1 MYIVAAVFL
10 IFSGAAALTY
20 QVTWVRLL
28 GLSMGSTSA
37 SISTVLA
44 AFFLGMA
51 LGSYFA
57 ERISRNRIN
66 SYTAYGYL
74 ELSIAVTGLALLPV
88 LLNLD
93 NLIAALPFFSESTV
107 AKFFLTMTLLSIP
120 TICMGATFPVMAS
133 ILIRKENE
141 VGLRIGQLYSL
152 NTFGAI
158 LGAILAGFVFIPR
171 FGLDGAIYIAVSL
184 NLLVALMAWAFNKKV
199 VLPPIEYATKA
210 SSNDSSTHVT
220 SNTQKIVLM
229 ILVGT
234 GFASIASEI
243 GWTKYLSIFTGTT
256 IYGFAAILGIFLIG
270 IASGSWV
277 IKNYLE
283 HIKAPRLW
291 LAILL
296 LAAGAALVFS
306 RSGMSLI
313 PALYEGINHMSING
327 ESRQWIK
334 YLLVFCIIF
343 PPTFIFGAIFPLNIK
358 LYCGN
363 LSGVQAKVG
372 KAYAANTIASIAGS
386 IVAGFW
392 IIPTMGTDFLL
403 SSMYIII
410 LLLPLLLLFGGI
422 NHRHRI
428 AIASTAFLLV
438 FMGHNM
444 PAIDYKKLIASVAY
458 KFDEDVR
465 NGNEPEFLYVK
476 EGKISVISVVTY
488 DGKIAKVQ
496 ANGLNESLVDMEDP
510 SNGLIVES
518 LLAYMPYFIHKN
530 PQSAFVVGYGGGIT
544 TRAFTQTD
552 IKSIRVVELE
562 PTVIE
567 AGRAIKNGPVA
578 ALDDPRVTLNIN
590 DARNTLLVEKQKYD
604 IIAAQPSHPWLA
616 GASNVFTQE
625 FFHLVKTR
633 LNDEGIFSQWINLF
647 RMDVTTL
654 RSLFK
659 AFYSVFPEGVAF
671 ANLETGDLMLLGSST
686 RIVFDFDQF
695 NQRMNPTIMKTLSH
709 YNVLQASDLLWYFA
723 LSREE
728 IMQAAGDITPNKDT
742 NIFSEVRLSAMLD
755 NPADD
760 ENPYLFLHKHFEFD
774 VVPYLKQSTAK
785 SQLYTAGE
793 FFLFWNQP
801 DVTFKIAKQ
810 LYKLDKTWGKSLKH
824 QIYFWRHDWKK
835 ASQWYQSDNEWLDAT
850 HLQQLEIELNNK
862 QWQKALSIIDR
873 IKSTKQQR
881 VGYAMLLFYQNKW
894 HELAETQALGDQELK
909 WTLLGRAKQNLM
921 QAGQQM
927 AELLTEKT
935 RNPQFVQLLI
945 QYYAAKNDEFNTIK
959 WSRRLLEIIDDKIE
973 RYKMLAEIA
982 LEDNDLEWN
991 QELLNELKKIAPDD
1005 EELPQLEQN
1014 RLEISNQETTIK
1026 SSEG

>member
-66 SYTAYGYL
+66 SYTVYGYL
-74 ELSIAVTGLALLPV
+74 ELAIAVTGLALLPI

-93 NLIAALPFFSESTV
+93 SLIATLPFFSESTV
-107 AKFFLTMTLLSIP
+107 AKFFLTMTLLSVP

-184 NLLVALMAWAFNKKV
+184 NLLVAFLTWTFNKKV
-199 VLPPIEYATKA
+199 VLPPVEYATKA

-220 SNTQKIVLM
+220 SNTQKIALM

-283 HIKAPRLW
+283 QIKAPRLW

-313 PALYEGINHMSING
+313 PALYEGINHMNISG

-458 KFDEDVR
+458 KFDEDVLA
-465 NGNEPEFLYVK
+465 GNEPEFLYVK

-518 LLAYMPYFIHKN
+518 LLAYMPYFIHKD

-544 TRAFTQTD
+544 TRAFTQTE

-567 AGRAIKNGPVA
+567 AGRAIKNGPVT

-686 RIVFDFDQF
+686 QIVFDFDQF
-695 NQRMNPTIMKTLSH
+695 NKRMNPTIMKTLSH

-728 IMQAAGDITPNKDT
+728 IMQAAGDIIPNKDT

-755 NPADD
+755 NPEDD

-774 VVPYLKQSTAK
+774 VVPYLKRSTAK

-824 QIYFWRHDWKK
+824 QIYFWRHDWEK

-862 QWQKALSIIDR
+862 QWQKALSIIDH

-894 HELAETQALGDQELK
+894 QELAETQALGEQELK
-909 WTLLGRAKQNLM
+909 WVLLGQAKQNLM

-927 AELLTEKT
+927 ADILSEKT

-945 QYYAAKNDEFNTIK
+945 QYYAAKDDELNTIK
-959 WSRRLLEIIDDKIE
+959 WSRRLLEIVDDKIE

-1005 EELPQLEQN
+1005 EELPQLEQK
-1014 RLEISNQETTIK
+1014 RLEISNQRTTIK